1 MTNYL
6 LLTGDWGDVITLLDR
21 DRLVIPLADT
31 GDTNHYEGET
41 NGNYQWYKKNRVW
54 GLVGAGLVSSCI
66 HYTIGIGDCINVIY
80 NNFQYPTFQF

>member
-21 DRLVIPLADT
+21 DRLVITLADT

-41 NGNYQWYKKNRVW
+41 NQNY
-54 GLVGAGLVSSCI
+54 
-66 HYTIGIGDCINVIY
+66 
-80 NNFQYPTFQF
+80 